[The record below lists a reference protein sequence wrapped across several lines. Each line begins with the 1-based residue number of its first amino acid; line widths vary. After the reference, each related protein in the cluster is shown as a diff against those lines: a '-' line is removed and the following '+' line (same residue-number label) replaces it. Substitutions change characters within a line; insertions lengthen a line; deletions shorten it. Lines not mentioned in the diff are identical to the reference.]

1 MKNQYYTKQE
11 DGSFHPVTLTTETL
25 AEILCDIAKAQLQA
39 ALTDKIDSLIDGI
52 DLSGKVEDAISN
64 VDCDDLAHDA
74 VRDEIERRVENL
86 DISVDVSI

>member
-1 MKNQYYTKQE
+1 MKTYYTKTE
-11 DGSFHPVTLTTETL
+11 EGSYLPATITQNDL

>member
-1 MKNQYYTKQE
+1 MKTYYTKTE
-11 DGSFHPVTLTTETL
+11 EGSYLPVTITQNDL
-25 AEILCDIAKAQLQA
+25 AEILCDIVKAQLQS

-52 DLSGKVEDAISN
+52 DFSGKVEEAISN